1 MDKLVET
8 LLAIGTLTDQ
18 LEAQVKQLNAN
29 ATEYAEAVAAAR
41 EEGAPVELYS
51 GSIGPQLANALVP
64 RLRAASQSVGFVSG
78 ELIRLTGY

>member
-1 MDKLVET
+1 MDTVTET

-18 LEAQVKQLNAN
+18 LEAQIAHLKTH
-29 ATEYAEAVAAAR
+29 ATEYSDAVSAAR
-41 EEGAPVELYS
+41 ANGAPVELYS

-64 RLRAASQSVGFVSG
+64 RLRAASQSVRFVSG